1 MLDFLEVVLSSI
13 VSSGFPSELGEERQ
27 VSSQGSFE
35 EFEEL
40 AGYLLDETKEA
51 KSLLIALLLR
61 DRVIG

>member
-13 VSSGFPSELGEERQ
+13 VSSGVPSELGEERK
-27 VSSQGSFE
+27 VVKAFE

-40 AGYLLDETKEA
+40 AGYLLDGTKEG
-51 KSLLIALLLR
+51 KILPIALLLR